1 MEGWIDGSQICQ
13 RDGWMDLR
21 MVKRLAGWM
30 DGLMIACRTG
40 EGMEQ
45 RRS

>member
-21 MVKRLAGWM
+21 MVKRLDGWM

-45 RRS
+45 CRS